1 MSVEAEAAAWRR
13 EQEVLAQRV
22 VRHDAGLPAFGAL
35 PKPEEGRA
43 QLERVGGV
51 DLSYPKDGTGM
62 AVACLAVLS
71 FPGLELQDVFT
82 DCVAM

>member
-13 EQEVLAQRV
+13 EQEGLARRG
-22 VRHDAGLPAFGAL
+22 VRRDDEGLPAFGAV
-35 PKPEEGRA
+35 PEPGRA
-43 QLERVGGV
+43 RLERVGGV

-71 FPGLELQDVFT
+71 FPGLELQDIYME
-82 DCVAM
+82 CVAM

>member
-13 EQEVLAQRV
+13 EQELLARRV
-22 VRHDAGLPAFGAL
+22 VRRDEGLPAFGAL
-35 PKPEEGRA
+35 PQPGRA
-43 QLERVGGV
+43 RLERVAGV

-71 FPGLELQDVFT
+71 YPGLELQDVYME
-82 DCVAM
+82 CVAM

>member
-35 PKPEEGRA
+35 PQPGRA
-43 QLERVGGV
+43 RLERVGGV
-51 DLSYPKDGTGM
+51 GLSYPKDGTGM
-62 AVACLAVLS
+62 AVACLVVLS
-71 FPGLELQDVFT
+71 FPGLELEDVFT

>member
-1 MSVEAEAAAWRR
+1 MSVEAEAAEWRR

-43 QLERVGGV
+43 RLERVGGV